1 MGLEIL
7 MSPELTKEYLVQA
20 RIRGALKKGGNVGK
34 NRALFLGVMGIKNSL
49 K

>member
-7 MSPELTKEYLVQA
+7 MLPELTKEYL
-20 RIRGALKKGGNVGK
+20 IRGALKNGGNVGK
-34 NRALFLGVMGIKNSL
+34 NRALFLGAMGIKNFL